1 LGIFEIILVLVV
13 ALIVIPP
20 ENLPDVMRA
29 TGKILRELRLASNMV
44 VRELGGALDQT
55 PEHHEPVS
63 NTMRPSSVAPSGANI
78 AQSNVSADLKESSD
92 AEARPIATPAELTSV
107 PDEPA
112 TVAKAANAFNGSVG
126 VPNAPADD
134 PTKPFSQS

>member
-1 LGIFEIILVLVV
+1 MGIFEIILVLVV

-55 PEHHEPVS
+55 PEHHEPVA
-63 NTMRPSSVAPSGANI
+63 NTMRPSSVAPSSVNI

-92 AEARPIATPAELTSV
+92 AGARPIATPAELTSV
-107 PDEPA
+107 PDEP
-112 TVAKAANAFNGSVG
+112 TTSAKSADALNGSADQTV
-126 VPNAPADD
+126 APADD